1 MERRTLWLTA
11 GFAAGL
17 LFVGIPYWSLPYNAD
32 YLADPNLRLGLLALA
47 LITTLLAGSAVARAK
62 QLFWIMFAVF
72 PLVAMIRVIVDTS
85 KDPTSHNLWPFE
97 LVFALI
103 LSAIVVGI
111 GLAVGALACRLI
123 ARG

>member
-47 LITTLLAGSAVARAK
+47 LITTCSPGLPSPGRSSCSGSCSQSSR
-62 QLFWIMFAVF
+62 W
-72 PLVAMIRVIVDTS
+72 
-85 KDPTSHNLWPFE
+85 
-97 LVFALI
+97 
-103 LSAIVVGI
+103 
-111 GLAVGALACRLI
+111 
-123 ARG
+123 